1 MDSND
6 NVVMEKENIHLSLS
20 SDVSTTS
27 TDSDSSSS
35 LHSSHNSF
43 DFFEN
48 NQENY
53 SFIKEVYA
61 SDFKTELK
69 KIKAII
75 DKKEFIYI
83 GMDTEFPGTI
93 YNINNINNDFYYK
106 TMKLNVNSTKLIQLG
121 ITLINKNGEFPEDYP
136 YHTWQFNF
144 KFDIEKDKYS
154 EESINLL
161 KCNGIDFKKLKEDG
175 IDYKEFADG
184 LLNSALVLNPNVKWI
199 SYHGLYDFGYLLKI
213 LIKENLPEE
222 EKKFIDIL
230 KVYIPEYYDV
240 RMLVKDNDFYFRGGL
255 NRLIKNLGIERKG
268 INHQAGSDAIAT
280 AEAYHKL
287 IENEI
292 INKEKIKKFKNVLY
306 GIGVGRDNENTIKYL
321 NNSNNVKNVNNV
333 NKVNV
338 NNRNNFI
345 LNNNAVLNRNLL
357 FMKNQNQLQQMNN
370 YIQNNYV
377 KCYYPCYFVNTYDII
392 KKNILLNQM
401 KLAQAIMAK

>member
-6 NVVMEKENIHLSLS
+6 NVVMEKKNILLSLS

-35 LHSSHNSF
+35 LHSSLNSF

-53 SFIKEVYA
+53 SFIQEVYA
-61 SDFKTELK
+61 SNFKTELK

-93 YNINNINNDFYYK
+93 YNIDNITNDFYYK

-121 ITLINKNGEFPEDYP
+121 ITLTNKNGEFPKDYP

-175 IDYKEFADG
+175 INYKEFADE
-184 LLNSALVLNPNVKWI
+184 LFNSALVVNPHVKWI
-199 SYHGLYDFGYLLKI
+199 SYHGLYDFGYLLK
-213 LIKENLPEE
+213 LLTKENLPEE
-222 EKKFIDIL
+222 EKKFIDTL
-230 KVYIPEYYDV
+230 NVYIPEYYDV
-240 RMLVKDNDFYFRGGL
+240 KMLVKDNDFYFHGGL

-321 NNSNNVKNVNNV
+321 NNSNNVKNVNNI

-338 NNRNNFI
+338 NNRNNFT

-401 KLAQAIMAK
+401 KLAQAIMV